1 MYIQLWLD
9 FSCPYCYIGKHNLDV
24 ALNQLSPEQRNQVRV
39 IYRSFE
45 LEPHAPK
52 INVLTSYER
61 LAQKYQCSI
70 EQARIIATKVTTMAK
85 ESGLMFDLDRHVPA
99 NSFKAHQL
107 VQFAMTQQKE
117 SLLIESLFQAHFSWG
132 LNINDESVLSQL
144 AGGVGI
150 DLVAGKD
157 ALNDEH
163 YAKAVRLDQI
173 RAQQIRIG
181 SVPFFVFDE
190 RYAAQGVQPV
200 DVLVNAIQDSLAKA

>member
-9 FSCPYCYIGKHNLDV
+9 FSCPYCYIGKHNLDL
-24 ALNQLSPEQRNQVRV
+24 ALNQLSSEQRSQVRV

-52 INVLTSYER
+52 INVLTGYER

-70 EQARIIATKVTTMAK
+70 EQARMIAAKVTTMAK
-85 ESGLMFDLDRHVPA
+85 ESGLVFELDKHVPA

-107 VQFAMTQQKE
+107 VQFAMTQKKE
-117 SLLIESLFQAHFSWG
+117 SLLIEKLFQAHFVWG
-132 LNINDESVLSQL
+132 LNINDESVLLQL

-150 DLVAGKD
+150 DQVASGD
-157 ALNDEH
+157 ALNDDH
-163 YAKAVRLDQI
+163 YAKAVRLDHI
-173 RAQQIRIG
+173 RAEQIRIG

-200 DVLVNAIQDSLAKA
+200 DVFVGAIRNSLTKV

>member
-24 ALNQLSPEQRNQVRV
+24 ALNQLLPEQRNQVRS

-45 LEPHAPK
+45 LEPKAPK
-52 INVLTSYER
+52 VNVLTGDER
-61 LAQKYQCSI
+61 LAQKYQCGI
-70 EQARIIATKVTTMAK
+70 EQARMIAEKVTTMAK
-85 ESGLMFDLDRHVPA
+85 ASGLKFDLDKYVPA

-117 SLLIESLFQAHFSWG
+117 GLLIESLFQAHFSWG
-132 LNINDESVLSQL
+132 LNINDEDVLLQL
-144 AGGVGI
+144 ASTIGI
-150 DLVAGKD
+150 DMAACGD

-173 RAQQIRIG
+173 RAKQIRIS
-181 SVPFFVFDE
+181 SVPFYVFNE
-190 RYAAQGVQPV
+190 QYAAQGVQPV
-200 DVLVNAIQDSLAKA
+200 DVFVGAIQNSLSKN